1 MLSFDGLVEICQDGA
16 GVIEVGSDKA
26 KGFFTTG
33 VENCIVTIYECEDAA
48 IMIHDSGQNQI
59 VDITKL
65 VKSYGAVKQL
75 TIVKGMLAHE
85 LHEPRLK
92 NIIRAIGLNAKK
104 VVRHPVV
111 DLKKFTVVYQIGG
124 YLEAAD
130 IGVPAEA
137 PRIPDLAKREA
148 IVRANNFFLPPNSQ
162 SLALTIEYRDGQ
174 YSDVPKLGRSLGQML
189 KAVKEQ
195 PEYFFLNLSVLYG
208 AHEQGLIEMPAY
220 LREIVIQRELQ
231 EAIFH
236 DLSEYENAAQYG
248 EHRKYL
254 RHLAES

>member
-33 VENCIVTIYECEDAA
+33 VENCIVTIYECEGAA

-65 VKSYGAVKQL
+65 VKSYGAVNQL

-111 DLKKFTVVYQIGG
+111 ELKKFTVAYEIGG
-124 YLEAAD
+124 SLEAAD
-130 IGVPAEA
+130 IVIPAEA
-137 PRIPDLAKREA
+137 HRIPDFEKRNT
-148 IVRANNFFLPPNSQ
+148 IVRANNFFLPPKSQ
-162 SLALTIEYRDGQ
+162 SLPLTIEYRDGT

-220 LREIVIQRELQ
+220 LREIVIQRELE
-231 EAIFH
+231 EAIFYGV
-236 DLSEYENAAQYG
+236 SEYGKAAQYG
-248 EHRKYL
+248 EHQKYL